1 MRTRKPPCPIEK
13 AWVDQ
18 PKSDE
23 VERLHCEGEA
33 TLAATTPE
41 EHREVEAVNG
51 VCNEDSGE
59 GEFKGDLK
67 RGKNGKKQRKR
78 KRSPKPKPVAS
89 KLDAVLAGLLAD
101 DVWFDKP
108 VYDRAESAYR
118 KKLADLQS
126 QEAPETEQS
135 AAVSQSKAAQDVPKP
150 RVLSGALPC
159 SHHSPCACHH
169 VVQDVWVNKFDFDK
183 AEEMFIEK
191 SQSIPPPDVLA
202 IPSARSQAGGIRLRT
217 PDEGYV
223 TALPTPA
230 TPSLAPDPTA
240 DSAAPSITSLP
251 GSEHQT
257 VNGKPQ
263 MSSLQALTSEVWL
276 EKPLY
281 DDAEKN
287 FYENMFDG
295 HPSGKVKQQQR
306 GSPEVSKNH
315 PEGRKNLGAGKQ
327 MGSKHVDATNSL
339 LPVDAEQPPPARFF
353 LHEDSE
359 TVWLNKPTYD
369 SAESRYYAAEALK
382 MARAGEMQEPAGVK
396 PSQPAARAPSVP
408 VPEVK

>member
-18 PKSDE
+18 PKSDD
-23 VERLHCEGEA
+23 VERLRCEGEA
-33 TLAATTPE
+33 TLATATPE

-150 RVLSGALPC
+150 RVLSGALLC

-306 GSPEVSKNH
+306 GSPEASKNH

-327 MGSKHVDATNSL
+327 MGSKHVDTTNSL
-339 LPVDAEQPPPARFF
+339 LPVDTEQPPPAHFF

-408 VPEVK
+408 VLEVK